1 MNYQK
6 KSHIDDWRVNPA
18 TFMLYR
24 RVEFDKIITEQGG
37 ITGVANTQGV
47 CRITANKTRIDNT
60 SESRQT
66 SFGGASEE
74 VLMNILGLKRPWFIA
89 SFSVGMYPETDDYRD
104 LPVRGEILVELDIER
119 DLYPCPNCRT
129 FCKVHQ
135 YETRHYSHP
144 RMCGMATVIRAR
156 VPKLRCDV
164 CDGFPQME
172 VPWARPRVS
181 YTKMLERE
189 VFLLLADLPVSGAS
203 KLNGLTM
210 WTVWDMIRFRV
221 NEALRRMDLSDV
233 TMFYVDETSSKKGH
247 NYITVVNDQRGRTIF
262 VCEGK
267 GSDTMDRLCQ
277 WLLEHGGNPDNI
289 DCVSC
294 DLGDAYPAGVRRNFP
309 NGRIVYDRFHAVKLI
324 NDALDALTRR
334 EMSHHAQLRGI
345 RRKLMLNPSAYSEED
360 LKRLESTVSEFREL
374 SMNFRLKNVFL
385 SIYEYTEKETASHT
399 LDLWY
404 DDVLAHGCREMVTAA
419 NSIMS
424 RREGILAWFDDRVS
438 NGYAEGINSLIQT
451 TKRVARGYRNIDNFI
466 AMIYLRDGHLD
477 ISFD

>member
-1 MNYQK
+1 M
-6 KSHIDDWRVNPA
+6 
-18 TFMLYR
+18 
-24 RVEFDKIITEQGG
+24 
-37 ITGVANTQGV
+37 
-47 CRITANKTRIDNT
+47 
-60 SESRQT
+60 
-66 SFGGASEE
+66 
-74 VLMNILGLKRPWFIA
+74 
-89 SFSVGMYPETDDYRD
+89 
-104 LPVRGEILVELDIER
+104 
-119 DLYPCPNCRT
+119 
-129 FCKVHQ
+129 
-135 YETRHYSHP
+135 
-144 RMCGMATVIRAR
+144 
-156 VPKLRCDV
+156 
-164 CDGFPQME
+164 
-172 VPWARPRVS
+172 
-181 YTKMLERE
+181 
-189 VFLLLADLPVSGAS
+189 
-203 KLNGLTM
+203 
-210 WTVWDMIRFRV
+210 
-221 NEALRRMDLSDV
+221 
-233 TMFYVDETSSKKGH
+233 
-247 NYITVVNDQRGRTIF
+247 
-262 VCEGK
+262 
-267 GSDTMDRLCQ
+267 
-277 WLLEHGGNPDNI
+277 LEHGGNPDNI

-324 NDALDALTRR
+324 NDALDTLTRR

-404 DDVLAHGCREMVTAA
+404 EDVLSHGCREMVTAA
-419 NSIMS
+419 NSIMT